1 MGLIIPG
8 CETFCGKC
16 YCNNYEDPVI
26 RSDEAVGIS
35 YGTTYCCP
43 DSRIRLTF
51 DSLYGDGRCPIGLY
65 CIWEGNARVH
75 FTLEDKKDGTS
86 EFILNTFSGEL
97 TDTTIHGV
105 RIELINLEPY
115 PVVDVDYQ
123 PKHYTAIVHI
133 SD

>member
-1 MGLIIPG
+1 MGIIIPG
-8 CETFCGKC
+8 CEPFCGKC
-16 YCNNYEDPVI
+16 YCKNYEDPVI
-26 RSDEAVGIS
+26 RSDETAGLS
-35 YGTTYCCP
+35 FGTTYCCP
-43 DSRIRLTF
+43 DNRFRLTF
-51 DSLYGDGRCPIGLY
+51 DSLYGDGRCPIGMY

-105 RIELINLEPY
+105 RIELLNLEPY
-115 PVVDVDYQ
+115 PAVDVDYK
-123 PKHYTAIVHI
+123 PSDYTAIVHI